1 MKSYRNSIQFVS
13 SIILL
18 LAGLAWIWFTRTI
31 GYAQQQDHLAA
42 PQEGFLAPDFTLN
55 SLNSF
60 EETLTDLRGKP
71 VVINFWASW
80 CPPCRAEMPAFQQA
94 QIEFLSEDLVILGI
108 NATNQD
114 QITAVEEF
122 VANNKITFPI
132 LLDQN
137 GSISS
142 LYNLYSLPT
151 TIFIDKSGI
160 IQKIIIGGPIPTA
173 LLRVEIINLIE
184 EY

>member
-1 MKSYRNSIQFVS
+1 
-13 SIILL
+13 
-18 LAGLAWIWFTRTI
+18 
-31 GYAQQQDHLAA
+31 
-42 PQEGFLAPDFTLN
+42 
-55 SLNSF
+55 
-60 EETLTDLRGKP
+60 
-71 VVINFWASW
+71 
-80 CPPCRAEMPAFQQA
+80 MPAFQQA
-94 QIEFLSEDLVILGI
+94 HIEFLSEDLVILGI

-137 GSISS
+137 GSVSS

-173 LLRVEIINLIE
+173 LLRVEILKLIE

>member
-1 MKSYRNSIQFVS
+1 MKSYRYTIQLIS

-18 LAGLAWIWFTRTI
+18 LAGLAWIWSTRTI
-31 GYAQQQDHLAA
+31 GYAQQQDRLAA

-55 SLNSF
+55 SLTSN
-60 EETLTDLRGKP
+60 ETTLSDLRGKP
-71 VVINFWASW
+71 VIINFWASW
-80 CPPCRAEMPAFQQA
+80 CPPCRAEMPAFQQTH
-94 QIEFLSEDLVILGI
+94 IEFLSKDLVILGI

-122 VANNKITFPI
+122 VANNNITFPI

-137 GSISS
+137 GSVSS

-151 TIFIDKSGI
+151 TIFIDEFGI

-173 LLRVEIINLIE
+173 LLRVEIDNLFE
-184 EY
+184 E